1 MRDRPY
7 KLFLEDI
14 ISSIEKIDKYTKDL
28 SFDDFQDNSLT
39 VDAVIRNLEIIGE
52 ATKNIPPDIRSGY
65 PYIPWG
71 RMIGLRNIVSH
82 KYFSIDLSIIWQIVT
97 VNLPETKPL
106 IKRMIKDI
114 PED

>member
-1 MRDRPY
+1 MRNRPY

-14 ISSIEKIDKYTKDL
+14 IGSIEKIDKYIKEM

-39 VDAVIRNLEIIGE
+39 IDAVIRNLEIIGE

-65 PYIPWG
+65 PDIPWG
-71 RMIGLRNIVSH
+71 RMMGLRNIVSH

-106 IKRMIKDI
+106 IEGMIKDI
-114 PED
+114 TED

>member
-14 ISSIEKIDKYTKDL
+14 IASIEKIQKYTRQL
-28 SFDDFQDNSLT
+28 SFKDFQDDSLT

-52 ATKNIPPDIRSGY
+52 AAKNVPPDIRSGY
-65 PYIPWG
+65 PDIPWG
-71 RMIGLRNIVSH
+71 RMMGLRNIVSH

-106 IKRMIKDI
+106 IEGMI
-114 PED
+114 EDTAEG